1 MLLDQVPDWMPE
13 IRGDSFMSTG
23 TQAGDV
29 NLDIGA
35 EGEFAVRFTDAS
47 AA

>member
-1 MLLDQVPDWMPE
+1 MPLMSQE
-13 IRGDSFMSTG
+13 ILSRMSTG